1 MRSFLYFSCLQDKK
15 KSLLLQRVKEIEL
28 LGYKAIP
35 IVLDDWNAM
44 NMQVEHDKMKE
55 KFFYDKIF
63 GASAQ
68 NASTA
73 DAVSE

>member
-1 MRSFLYFSCLQDKK
+1 M
-15 KSLLLQRVKEIEL
+15 KEIEL

-35 IVLDDWNAM
+35 IVLDEWNAM

-55 KFFYDKIF
+55 KFFSDKIF
-63 GASAQ
+63 GARAQ
-68 NASTA
+68 NISTV

>member
-1 MRSFLYFSCLQDKK
+1 M
-15 KSLLLQRVKEIEL
+15 QRVKEIEL

-35 IVLDDWNAM
+35 IVLDEWNAM

-55 KFFYDKIF
+55 KFFSDKIF

-68 NASTA
+68 NISTV